1 MSILYIIFIIF
12 IVYTIMYGIVSL
24 FSAVIPS
31 IMVFNNLIKNKKR
44 YLDVE
49 KEGKKITLILNEEK
63 NINEFILKINS
74 LTKLDYENYDIF
86 IVVSSNNT
94 FLSKRIISTF
104 KLQKENK
111 SFIYNI
117 NKEEIISI
125 YSNGKINLLIKEQS
139 RKWNNINAVIDNIDS
154 DLFMVLEENIDIER
168 TSLSKLAREF
178 MLFDD
183 NLFSMGII
191 KSRIYIDE
199 ENLNFKGIKTHNF
212 LLGSV
217 ILKSIKNKLFL
228 KTFNEEFCSGFES
241 GNNFTLYN
249 RKKVKDVG
257 GFVDNCINPNNDLK
271 NRLTKEFGDRY
282 SIDYEALAFKQE
294 EDFKPYL
301 FNEMYSTYI
310 NAKNQKAINSFMGLS
325 KFYEFLSS
333 VLNPILEL
341 PIIIF
346 SLVLAFLNVISIKEF
361 LLFLL
366 LYISF
371 DILKNILLIITDKI
385 SIGKN
390 YNFVETLEL
399 IGFCIVYDF
408 GLRQYYDL
416 HKLSVRFHKDEK
428 IEEYY
433 KENEIFGHIDDKSP
447 IVNEKLQNKV
457 DSIVVLS
464 DKGEEK
470 ILKKVTPLK
479 QETIEENEI
488 DIPMYDENE
497 YSKEDMMHTG
507 DLENIIDEINSFQV
521 DDNII
526 STEKN
531 KDGFSKIDEEDD
543 ELLDSEEI
551 SYIEDTK
558 NIKSN
563 IQNIEK
569 EQKNEKVK
577 KEKTEG
583 SNKNSDLQ
591 KIIKQVE
598 QTYSKIEALEKAV
611 NKELSDIEKR
621 SGHKDINKEID
632 ELKLEIDNQ
641 EKNIKNYN
649 EQSAKKEIASTSLDE
664 MSEEE
669 IKKEFEKITI

>member
-1 MSILYIIFIIF
+1 MSILYVIFIIF

-31 IMVFNNLIKNKKR
+31 IMVFNNLMKNKKR

-49 KEGKKITLILNEEK
+49 KEGKKITLVLNEEK
-63 NINEFILKINS
+63 NINEFILKIND

-86 IVVSSNNT
+86 IIVSSNNT

-125 YSNGKINLLIKEQS
+125 YSNGKINLLIKEQGS
-139 RKWNNINAVIDNIDS
+139 KWNNINAVIDNIDS

-191 KSRIYIDE
+191 KSRVYISE
-199 ENLNFKGIKTHNF
+199 ENLSFKEIKTHNF

-217 ILKSIKNKLFL
+217 IIKSIKNKLFL

-249 RKKVKDVG
+249 KNKVKDVG
-257 GFVDNCINPNNDLK
+257 GFSDNCINPNNDLK
-271 NRLTKEFGDRY
+271 NRLTKKFGDRY
-282 SIDYEALAFKQE
+282 NIDYEALAFKQE

-310 NAKNQKAINSFMGLS
+310 NAKNQNAINSFMGLS

-346 SLVLAFLNVISIKEF
+346 SLVLAFLKVISIKEF
-361 LLFLL
+361 LLFIL
-366 LYISF
+366 LYIAF
-371 DILKNILLIITDKI
+371 DILKNILLVITDKI

-416 HKLSVRFHKDEK
+416 HKLSVRF
-428 IEEYY
+428 
-433 KENEIFGHIDDKSP
+433 
-447 IVNEKLQNKV
+447 
-457 DSIVVLS
+457 
-464 DKGEEK
+464 
-470 ILKKVTPLK
+470 
-479 QETIEENEI
+479 
-488 DIPMYDENE
+488 
-497 YSKEDMMHTG
+497 
-507 DLENIIDEINSFQV
+507 
-521 DDNII
+521 
-526 STEKN
+526 
-531 KDGFSKIDEEDD
+531 
-543 ELLDSEEI
+543 
-551 SYIEDTK
+551 
-558 NIKSN
+558 
-563 IQNIEK
+563 
-569 EQKNEKVK
+569 
-577 KEKTEG
+577 
-583 SNKNSDLQ
+583 
-591 KIIKQVE
+591 
-598 QTYSKIEALEKAV
+598 
-611 NKELSDIEKR
+611 
-621 SGHKDINKEID
+621 
-632 ELKLEIDNQ
+632 
-641 EKNIKNYN
+641 
-649 EQSAKKEIASTSLDE
+649 
-664 MSEEE
+664 
-669 IKKEFEKITI
+669 

>member
-1 MSILYIIFIIF
+1 MSILYVIFIIL
-12 IVYTIMYGIVSL
+12 IVYTIMYGVISL
-24 FSAVIPS
+24 FGAVIPS

-49 KEGKKITLILNEEK
+49 KKGKKITLILNEEK
-63 NINEFILKINS
+63 NINEFILKIND

-111 SFIYNI
+111 SLIYNI

-125 YSNGKINLLIKEQS
+125 YSNEKINLLIKEQS
-139 RKWNNINAVIDNIDS
+139 SKWNNINAVIDNIDS

-191 KSRIYIDE
+191 KSRIYTSE
-199 ENLNFKGIKTHNF
+199 ENLNFKGIKTHDF

-249 RKKVKDVG
+249 RNKVKDVG
-257 GFVDNCINPNNDLK
+257 GFCDKCINPNNDLK
-271 NRLTKEFGDRY
+271 NRLTKKFGDRY

-310 NAKNQKAINSFMGLS
+310 NAKNQNAINSFMGLS

-346 SLVLAFLNVISIKEF
+346 SLVLAFLKVISIKEF
-361 LLFLL
+361 LLFIL
-366 LYISF
+366 LYIAF

-433 KENEIFGHIDDKSP
+433 NENEIFGHIDDKAP

-464 DKGEEK
+464 DKDEEK
-470 ILKKVTPLK
+470 VLKKVTPLK
-479 QETIEENEI
+479 QETIEENEF
-488 DIPMYDENE
+488 DIPLYDENE
-497 YSKEDMMHTG
+497 HSKEDMVHTG

-526 STEKN
+526 SNEN
-531 KDGFSKIDEEDD
+531 NEDGSSKVDEEDD
-543 ELLDSEEI
+543 LLDREET
-551 SYIEDTK
+551 SYIEENND
-558 NIKSN
+558 IKSN
-563 IQNIEK
+563 IQKDEK
-569 EQKNEKVK
+569 EKLNEEVK

-632 ELKLEIDNQ
+632 KLKLEIENQ
-641 EKNIKNYN
+641 EKNIKNYH
-649 EQSAKKEIASTSLDE
+649 EQSVKEEIASTSLDE

-669 IKKEFEKITI
+669 IKKEFENITI